1 MKTPHAW
8 FALLVALA
16 LAGLG
21 WTQWQR
27 RERAALER
35 ELAALKAA
43 PAAEPAPTSPAA
55 QPVSLTPA
63 EQEELL
69 ALRGRVAG
77 LLRQRLELAAQGG
90 GAARPKGA
98 AAAGAPSLH
107 ERLGL
112 PPDYRLAS
120 QFEFRGFQTPAAALE
135 SLFAA
140 TRAKD
145 TNLVLAALTGD
156 MARQVA
162 LQLQAHGAE
171 VLERDLGVPPGFRIL
186 TEDQESAGS
195 VRMQVE
201 LLPGEQPMPV
211 LAVQGPDG
219 TWKLDLGR

>member
-1 MKTPHAW
+1 MKSPRAW
-8 FALLVALA
+8 LALLVALA

-35 ELAALKAA
+35 ELTALRNALPPA
-43 PAAEPAPTSPAA
+43 PAAPVTPAPAL
-55 QPVSLTPA
+55 LTPA

-77 LLRQRLELAAQGG
+77 LLRQRLELAARGG
-90 GAARPKGA
+90 GTAASGSA
-98 AAAGAPSLH
+98 TAAGTPSLH

-112 PPDYRLAS
+112 PPDYRLAG
-120 QFEFRGFQTPAAALE
+120 QFEFRGFETPAAALE

-145 TNLVLAALTGD
+145 TNLVLAALTGEF
-156 MARQVA
+156 ARDLA
-162 LQLQAHGAE
+162 LKFQAGGVD

-186 TEDQESAGS
+186 TEDQESAAS
-195 VRMQVE
+195 VRLQVE

-219 TWKLDLGR
+219 MWKLDLGR